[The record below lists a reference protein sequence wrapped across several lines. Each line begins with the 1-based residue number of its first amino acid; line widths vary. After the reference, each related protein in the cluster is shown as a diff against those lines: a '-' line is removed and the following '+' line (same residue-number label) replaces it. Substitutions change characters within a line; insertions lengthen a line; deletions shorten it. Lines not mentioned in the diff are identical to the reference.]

1 MKKKKKGFTLIELLA
16 IIVIIAIIAVVTTPI
31 ILNVIENSRRG
42 ASTDSAYGF
51 KDAVQKYYLSNIAAG
66 EDTKVMDG
74 VYTVTDGVLDGLN
87 MDNVEIPAAGN
98 VPSSGT
104 MTYNKN
110 ILVTACLVFPDHT
123 ITYQDG
129 AFAVSETDGC
139 E

>member
-1 MKKKKKGFTLIELLA
+1 MKNKKGFTLIELLA

-87 MDNVEIPAAGN
+87 VEIPAAGN
-98 VPSSGT
+98 VPSSGS

-123 ITYQDG
+123 VTYQDG